1 MNSKHLKL
9 LITLIALLVLANIG
23 IQFWQPH
30 PATITQTAKK
40 SRAQTTLPAPK
51 QYAQTPFD

>member
-9 LITLIALLVLANIG
+9 LIALIALLVLANIG

-30 PATITQTAKK
+30 PLPPPPNRQKSPRPNHPPRTQTI
-40 SRAQTTLPAPK
+40 RPNPV
-51 QYAQTPFD
+51 